1 MSFPA
6 ISFLIISKDNCCEL
20 VRTFNSIY
28 MQMSCFDEILIVDS
42 SSTSNVRNF
51 LSTFISAK
59 ANINMH
65 IPPNGVYDAQNH
77 CVSNAKMIGF
87 VLLTREISYWNLAEL
102 LFRHNGFKVDVQCLC
117 FWSIF
122 CF

>member
-6 ISFLIISKDNCCEL
+6 ISFLIISKDNCSEL
-20 VRTFNSIY
+20 VRTFNSIC

-59 ANINMH
+59 ANITYMH
-65 IPPNGVYDAQNH
+65 IPPNG
-77 CVSNAKMIGF
+77 
-87 VLLTREISYWNLAEL
+87 L
-102 LFRHNGFKVDVQCLC
+102 
-117 FWSIF
+117 
-122 CF
+122 